1 MKAFVS
7 SVFLSSI
14 LASSA
19 FSQADA
25 SKNYYWIGAYEGL
38 ISSASSWSED
48 EAGYDNPVSEA
59 PGENAILN
67 VNKDNK
73 QTAGQ
78 LSNPARIQA
87 STGKRFLSLV
97 STVNTEIHVLQTMNF
112 IGDYV
117 SRVDSD
123 YIYNGNT
130 KQLRFANDNSSSE
143 FKFLNVGGDMTLSTR
158 KYHTARVSFV
168 KGTAMRM
175 DVGGALNFE
184 YLGSAADAGFHT
196 FDMRDSQSSTGS
208 NFIANLG
215 GMSSS
220 GRAVLMTAYKGV
232 VADFV
237 FQNDSSG
244 AFKGGDFEGVFAN
257 YTSAEST
264 VNFSMGGAGRQ
275 SVAVYSAANAAA
287 HGIGGM
293 SGKTDMNIGSVE
305 VYGGEF
311 FMDSELAVNSV
322 LLDGGSLGFSSPEK
336 VGSFTANGGTIVYSG
351 KISADTLS
359 VAADSVKVVFSD
371 EDLAAH
377 DIVVFDF
384 GYLSDDFDANEVF
397 AAYDASGNRLG
408 GEFFLDASAGG
419 AGTLSYSVPEPSA
432 LAAMLGLFAF
442 SAACA
447 ARRQRR

>member
-1 MKAFVS
+1 MERRRVRIRQS
-7 SVFLSSI
+7 GVR
-14 LASSA
+14 
-19 FSQADA
+19 
-25 SKNYYWIGAYEGL
+25 GA
-38 ISSASSWSED
+38 
-48 EAGYDNPVSEA
+48 
-59 PGENAILN
+59 GENAILN

-87 STGKRFLSLV
+87 GTGKRFLSLV

-264 VNFSMGGAGRQ
+264 VNFSMSGAGK
-275 SVAVYSAANAAA
+275 AVRG
-287 HGIGGM
+287 GIQCGQRRGARHRRRVGQDRHEYRLRGGLRRR
-293 SGKTDMNIGSVE
+293 VF
-305 VYGGEF
+305 YGQRARRKF
-311 FMDSELAVNSV
+311 RSSRR
-322 LLDGGSLGFSSPEK
+322 GSLGFSSPEK

-397 AAYDASGNRLG
+397 SAYDASGNRLG
-408 GEFFLDASAGG
+408 GEFFLNGAAGG
-419 AGTLSYSVPEPSA
+419 SGTLAYSVPEPSA
-432 LAAMLGLFAF
+432 LAAILGLFAL
-442 SAACA
+442 SAAFA
-447 ARRQRR
+447 ARKQRR